1 VKLAAAASGVPEPM
15 SPPTKASSGS
25 DSKMTVGRKFTLQL
39 EQLITNLNST
49 KPRYIRCI
57 KPNQAKKPML
67 FVPDLTNEQL
77 TYSGVFEAVIIMQNG
92 YPFRLTLFDFR
103 KKYHMLLCHSRFHAI
118 LFDDALMKEY
128 ANGQDIGGER
138 MGSSNRKADSKAV
151 RTFSRQQCEEMLRL
165 LIKSVDTAAA
175 TATAD
180 HKDILRNCHVGVTKV
195 FYQAKQ
201 HNFLEKWCQRVQFA
215 AALKLQS
222 LARRNIC
229 RKYVPSIIREE
240 IQCSTSILNRQIPEL
255 KAACQRIEKLI
266 SGLNKA
272 FPYLNFSL
280 DIADVGSGY
289 CNAIEIESHC
299 TKAIETLMSNAKS
312 DYMEKYDELDSLL
325 NKATSVKFSAVYRGV
340 TYEVD
345 WERNKQLVDFS
356 RQIKDIGIKVRIKRL
371 FDDGIKNSLMCP
383 FRMAPA

>member
-1 VKLAAAASGVPEPM
+1 MRRPKGLIPILDEEGIVPRGSWEGFVTKFSKQNNNHPRCKKSRNPLDLVIVHYAGEVAYDPSLFLIKNKDTLSADVVDVLSCSSLPLLHDLFDEELQVKLAAAASGVPEPM

-165 LIKSVDTAAA
+165 LIKSVDTAA
-175 TATAD
+175 TAD

-240 IQCSTSILNRQIPEL
+240 VQCSTSILNRHIPEL

-266 SGLNKA
+266 SGQQG
-272 FPYLNFSL
+272 FPLL
-280 DIADVGSGY
+280 ELQLGY
-289 CNAIEIESHC
+289 
-299 TKAIETLMSNAKS
+299 
-312 DYMEKYDELDSLL
+312 
-325 NKATSVKFSAVYRGV
+325 R
-340 TYEVD
+340 
-345 WERNKQLVDFS
+345 
-356 RQIKDIGIKVRIKRL
+356 
-371 FDDGIKNSLMCP
+371 
-383 FRMAPA
+383 